1 MYHESILNSVKKHSG
16 IEADYE
22 HFDQEIISFINATL
36 MTLSQI
42 GIGPEDGFAI
52 ADESETWGDYLG
64 DEKTIQQLIAVKT
77 YIGLKVRLAFD
88 PPTSS
93 YVLDALKRQADE
105 YEWRLNVQAESL
117 KKT

>member
-1 MYHESILNSVKKHSG
+1 MYHESILNSVKKHCG